1 MSNDAV
7 RIEVEIASQR
17 MILATTPQDEAK
29 LRSASQ
35 MVNEHIAAI
44 TSSGNRSIER
54 AAIMTAL
61 KLAGQVQELQE
72 QLARTVDPEVD
83 SVVLQQLTTQIS
95 AIEQEVNIALEY
107 LSLPGSPRSIV
118 P

>member
-1 MSNDAV
+1 MTNDAV

-17 MILATTPQDEAK
+17 MILATTPQNEAK

-35 MVNEHIAAI
+35 IVNEQIAVI
-44 TSSGNRSIER
+44 TSGGNRSIER

-72 QLARTVDPEVD
+72 KLARTVEPEVD
-83 SVVLQQLTTQIS
+83 SIVLQSIT
-95 AIEQEVNIALEY
+95 
-107 LSLPGSPRSIV
+107 PRSRTPTIKRNKM
-118 P
+118 